1 VGKNV
6 ERTLIVLN
14 TMTLGVILALALR
27 PGGLL
32 RVALDTWL
40 TNRAIERTLA
50 SDWDT
55 MVAGGSR
62 LDRGPSKAVLVEFSD
77 YQCPFCRKAHHT
89 IDSLIRENVEL
100 GIVYRHF
107 PLPSHQAAA
116 GAARASICAANQ
128 GRFREMDRRLFETTQ
143 WQTDTQWVREARA
156 VRVPDISLFREC
168 LTSQA
173 TADRVALDI
182 SLAQR
187 LRIGGTPM
195 FVARSGLVLGAQP
208 KEALLALLAR

>member
-6 ERTLIVLN
+6 ERTLIALN
-14 TMTLGVILALALR
+14 TLTLGVVLVLALR

-32 RVALDTWL
+32 RVTFDTWQ

-50 SDWDT
+50 SEWDT
-55 MVAGGSR
+55 MIASGSR
-62 LDRGPSKAVLVEFSD
+62 LDRSPSKAVLVEFSD
-77 YQCPFCRKAHHT
+77 YQCPFCKKAHHA
-89 IDSLIRENVEL
+89 IDSLIRENGEL

-107 PLPSHQAAA
+107 PLPSHQSAA
-116 GAARASICAANQ
+116 GAARASVCAANQ

-156 VRVPDISLFREC
+156 VRVPDISLFRAC

-173 TADRVALDI
+173 TADRVALDMA
-182 SLAQR
+182 LARR
-187 LRIGGTPM
+187 LRIAGTPM